1 MLKNNNNQSDE
12 ETKIHEKKEK
22 KTKKFCKWC
31 NKLTSHLTWLSK
43 NHVAHI
49 SYLNRVEE
57 DSAKERS
64 VATVYQEPQ

>member
-1 MLKNNNNQSDE
+1 MKKQKF
-12 ETKIHEKKEK
+12 TKRRKRKQKSFVNGVINLRHI
-22 KTKKFCKWC
+22 WRGYQ
-31 NKLTSHLTWLSK
+31 K

-64 VATVYQEPQ
+64 VATVYQESQ